1 MGRGGRRRLESGDH
15 DCDRVGEE
23 DVCEEKEKKIVEG
36 MHQGSLEK
44 RKVKLKYLL
53 RYLRDDMNQ
62 KTVPQIDSVVASS
75 ISYLPNLS
83 TCS

>member
-1 MGRGGRRRLESGDH
+1 MRGER
-15 DCDRVGEE
+15 
-23 DVCEEKEKKIVEG
+23 KKAIEG
-36 MHQGSLEK
+36 MHQGFLEK
-44 RKVKLKYLL
+44 RKVNLKSLL

-75 ISYLPNLS
+75 IFYLPNLS

>member
-1 MGRGGRRRLESGDH
+1 MQ
-15 DCDRVGEE
+15 
-23 DVCEEKEKKIVEG
+23 
-36 MHQGSLEK
+36 QGSLEK

-53 RYLRDDMNQ
+53 RLRDDMNQ